1 MDKKALL
8 TPRKVASQQRSRAMI
23 EALVEATARALIK
36 EGFERA
42 NTNRIA
48 EEAGVSIGSLYQYF
62 PGKEALVVAV
72 IERHK
77 SEMVDVLRGTL
88 AKVATLPLDSAA
100 RELVK
105 TMIDAHRVN
114 PDLHRV
120 LVEETPRAGRIG
132 TIDGFDREFYGLIR
146 AYLELHKAELR
157 DARRGGRQSRE
168 AKRWERR
175 RLHQR
180 SDDAPASNCANYRGN
195 MNRERS
201 QRQLLER
208 E

>member
-8 TPRKVASQQRSRAMI
+8 APRKVASQQRSRAMI

-36 EGFERA
+36 DGFERA

-88 AKVATLPLDSAA
+88 AKVATLPLDSAV

-120 LVEETPRAGRIG
+120 LVEETCRA
-132 TIDGFDREFYGLIR
+132 DRY
-146 AYLELHKAELR
+146 
-157 DARRGGRQSRE
+157 DRRF
-168 AKRWERR
+168 
-175 RLHQR
+175 
-180 SDDAPASNCANYRGN
+180 
-195 MNRERS
+195 
-201 QRQLLER
+201 
-208 E
+208 